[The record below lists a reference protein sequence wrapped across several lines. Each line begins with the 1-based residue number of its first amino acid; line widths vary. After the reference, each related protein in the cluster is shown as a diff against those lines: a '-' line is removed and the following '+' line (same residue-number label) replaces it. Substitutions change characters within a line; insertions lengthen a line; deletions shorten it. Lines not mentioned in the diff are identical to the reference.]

1 MTRIPNLEPQV
12 RHLLNCL
19 YNCEFIGRLEVLHND
34 KIEDRDGNTLSPEE
48 YTLHLYIQNDRF
60 APMSISK
67 QCESEEE
74 FLCFL
79 EKEFMKRNLIR
90 SDYYKIKLDGSN

>member
-1 MTRIPNLEPQV
+1 MTTLPNLEPQV

-19 YNCEFIGRLEVLHND
+19 YKCDFQGKLEVLHND
-34 KIEDRDGNTLSPEE
+34 KIEAPNGYVLSPEE
-48 YTLHLYIQNDRF
+48 YILRLYVQNNRF

-67 QCESEEE
+67 QCSSEEE

-79 EKEFMKRNLIR
+79 EQEFKQRNLIR
-90 SDYYKIKLDGSN
+90 SDYYKIRLDGSN